1 MPKYRFTC
9 PKCNK
14 EKSTYTSASKKTIK
28 CKCGNDM
35 KRELPNLS
43 GSPKVLEIV
52 DKYSNVKHQ
61 ANQTKI
67 IQDRRNVYYWAVEVP
82 KMVES
87 GVYSMETMME
97 KLWIYYDEK
106 GNLQTRTKPPTT
118 E

>member
-1 MPKYRFTC
+1 MPKYRYTC

-14 EKSTYTSASKKTIK
+14 EKSVYTSANKKTIK
-28 CKCGNDM
+28 CKCGDDM
-35 KRELPNLS
+35 KREFPRLS

-61 ANQTKI
+61 ADQKKI
-67 IQDRRNVYYWAVEVP
+67 IQDRRNIYYWAVEVP

-87 GVYSMETMME
+87 GVYSMDTMME
-97 KLWIYYDEK
+97 KHWLYYDEK